1 MEEQPV
7 TFDLL
12 SAVGGDDALAAIFT
26 EQRAV
31 HDWLEVEA
39 ALAYG
44 LAKAGV
50 IDDARAERIAAACR
64 PDVIDTDRLWTE
76 TAMVGY
82 PIFPLVRMIC
92 DALDDADAGFV
103 HFGATT
109 QDIMDSALALQLRD
123 AGLRLVELLD
133 AFGDALAPLVERHER
148 TVMAGRTHAQQ
159 AVPTTFGAKCAGF
172 LAELSRHRRRLVL
185 AVEEVSISSLYGA
198 GGTSAA
204 LGVRAPIVRAE
215 LSRRLRLGV
224 CDVPWHV
231 SRDRLAQLV
240 LTGAQISASC
250 VRFAREVIDLARTE
264 VREVA
269 EADGVYRGA
278 SSTMPQKANPI
289 ASELAV
295 GFGVMAQAAAAAM
308 FRASEAG
315 HERSAG
321 EWQAEWQAVPQ
332 ACVAIAG
339 SLRAAASVADGLRVF
354 PDQML
359 ANLNLDGGR
368 IMAEAYMIALAAQ
381 LGREHAHEAVY
392 QAVRDSREGGIGL
405 IDALAQTLSPEVWQA
420 VKATLPRP
428 EQYLGETSQICA
440 SALAGWR
447 SARSEAPNPP
457 NAVAT
462 EGARL

>member
-1 MEEQPV
+1 MDGLV

-12 SAVGGDDALAAIFT
+12 IAVGGDDAVAAIFT
-26 EQRAV
+26 ERRAV
-31 HDWLEVEA
+31 HGWLEVEA

-44 LAKAGV
+44 LAKAEV
-50 IDDARAERIAAACR
+50 IDGARAERIAAACR
-64 PDVIDTDRLWTE
+64 LDVVDMDRLWSE

-92 DALDDADAGFV
+92 DALDDDDAGFV

-123 AGLRLVELLD
+123 AGLRLIELVD
-133 AFGDALAPLVERHER
+133 AFGDALAALVERHEH

-172 LAELSRHRRRLVL
+172 LAELGRHRVRLVT
-185 AVEEVSISSLYGA
+185 AVRDVATASLYGA

-204 LGVRAPIVRAE
+204 LGNRAQVVRTE
-215 LSRRLRLGV
+215 LASRLRLSV
-224 CDVPWHV
+224 SPVPWHV
-231 SRDRLAQLV
+231 ARDRPAQLV
-240 LTGAQISASC
+240 LTGAMISATC
-250 VRFAREVIDLARTE
+250 VRFAREIIDLARTE
-264 VREVA
+264 VGEVA
-269 EADGVYRGA
+269 EVDGIYRGA

-295 GFGVMAQAAAAAM
+295 GFGVMAQAAAGVM

-332 ACVAIAG
+332 ACAAIAG
-339 SLRAAASVADGLRVF
+339 SLRAAANVADGLRVF
-354 PDQML
+354 PDRML
-359 ANLNLDGGR
+359 ANLELDGGR
-368 IMAEAYMIALAAQ
+368 IMAEAYMIALAAE

-392 QAVRDSREGGIGL
+392 KAVRDSRDEGVGL
-405 IDALAQTLSPEVWQA
+405 IEALENGLPPDVWKA
-420 VKATLPRP
+420 VAATLPTP
-428 EQYLGETSQICA
+428 AQYLGETSAICA
-440 SALAGWR
+440 AALSQWR
-447 SARSEAPNPP
+447 
-457 NAVAT
+457 AVRAEPALMT
-462 EGARL
+462 TSGDEGARL

>member
-1 MEEQPV
+1 V

-12 SAVGGDDALAAIFT
+12 IAVGGDDALAAIFT

-31 HDWLEVEA
+31 QDWLEVEA
-39 ALAYG
+39 ALAHG

-50 IDDARAERIAAACR
+50 IDTERADRIAAACR
-64 PDVIDTDRLWTE
+64 LEVIDMDRLWSE

-82 PIFPLVRMIC
+82 PIFPLIRMIC

-123 AGLRLVELLD
+123 AGQRVVELLD
-133 AFGDALAPLVERHER
+133 AFGDALAPLVEQHEH

-172 LAELSRHRRRLVL
+172 LSELSRHRHRLVV
-185 AVEEVSISSLYGA
+185 AVDEVAVSSLYGG

-204 LGVRAPIVRAE
+204 LGSRASVVRAE
-215 LSRRLRLGV
+215 LSSRLRLAV
-224 CDVPWHV
+224 ADVPWHV
-231 SRDRLAQLV
+231 SRDRPAQLV
-240 LTGAQISASC
+240 LTGALISATC

-264 VREVA
+264 VGEVA

-295 GFGVMAQAAAAAM
+295 GFGVMAQAAAGAM

-354 PDQML
+354 PERML

-368 IMAEAYMIALAAQ
+368 IMSEAYMIALAAQ

-392 QAVRDSREGGIGL
+392 RAVRESRDGGIDL
-405 IDALAQTLSPEVWQA
+405 VDALARTLSPQVWEA
-420 VKATLPRP
+420 VQPTLPRP
-428 EQYLGETSQICA
+428 EHYLGETSAICA
-440 SALAGWR
+440 SALAAWR
-447 SARSEAPNPP
+447 VARSEPLNHPTSGR
-457 NAVAT
+457 T
-462 EGARL
+462 EGARP

>member
-1 MEEQPV
+1 M

-31 HDWLEVEA
+31 QDWLEVEA
-39 ALAYG
+39 ALAHG
-44 LAKAGV
+44 LAKAGF
-50 IDDARAERIAAACR
+50 IDDDRAERIAAACHVE
-64 PDVIDTDRLWTE
+64 VIDMDRLWAE

-82 PIFPLVRMIC
+82 PIFPLIRMIC
-92 DALDDADAGFV
+92 DALGDQDAGFV

-109 QDIMDSALALQLRD
+109 QDIMDTALALQLRD
-123 AGLRLVELLD
+123 AGLRVMELLD
-133 AFGDALAPLVERHER
+133 SFGDALALLVERHEH

-172 LAELSRHRRRLVL
+172 LSELARHRRRLVA
-185 AVEEVSISSLYGA
+185 AVEEVATSSLYGA

-204 LGVRAPIVRAE
+204 LGARAPIVRAE
-215 LSRRLRLGV
+215 LSHRLRLGIA
-224 CDVPWHV
+224 DVPWHV
-231 SRDRLAQLV
+231 SRDRPAHLV
-240 LTGAQISASC
+240 LTGALISATC

-264 VREVA
+264 VGEVA

-295 GFGVMAQAAAAAM
+295 GFGVMAQAAASSM

-354 PDQML
+354 PDRML
-359 ANLNLDGGR
+359 TNLNLDGGR
-368 IMAEAYMIALAAQ
+368 IMAEAYMIALATQ

-392 QAVRDSREGGIGL
+392 QAVRDSRDGGIAL
-405 IDALAQTLSPEVWQA
+405 VDSLAQTLSPEVWLA
-420 VKATLPRP
+420 VQPTLPRP
-428 EQYLGETSQICA
+428 EQYLGQTSEICA
-440 SALAGWR
+440 SALVQWR
-447 SARSEAPNPP
+447 EARSGPLYYSTARPS
-457 NAVAT
+457 
-462 EGARL
+462 EGAHP

>member
-1 MEEQPV
+1 M

-12 SAVGGDDALAAIFT
+12 LAVGGDDALAAIFT

-44 LAKAGV
+44 LATAGV
-50 IDDARAERIAAACR
+50 IDESRATRIAAACR
-64 PDVIDTDRLWTE
+64 LDIVDMERLWTE

-92 DALDDADAGFV
+92 DALDDTDAGYV

-109 QDIMDSALALQLRD
+109 QDIMDTALALQLRD
-123 AGLRLVELLD
+123 AGVRLLELVD
-133 AFGDALAPLVERHER
+133 AFGDAVAALVEQHEH

-172 LAELSRHRRRLVL
+172 LSELGRHRRRLGT
-185 AVEEVSISSLYGA
+185 AVQEAAIASLYGA

-204 LGVRAPIVRAE
+204 LGERAPIVRGE
-215 LSRRLRLGV
+215 LARRLRLGTSP
-224 CDVPWHV
+224 VPWHV
-231 SRDRLAQLV
+231 SRDRPAELIMSGALV
-240 LTGAQISASC
+240 AATC

-264 VREVA
+264 VGEVA
-269 EADGVYRGA
+269 EADGIYRGA

-295 GFGVMAQAAAAAM
+295 GFGVMAQAAAGAM
-308 FRASEAG
+308 FRAAEAG

-321 EWQAEWQAVPQ
+321 EWQVEWQAAPQ

-339 SLRAAASVADGLRVF
+339 ALRAAASVAEGLRVF
-354 PDQML
+354 PDRML
-359 ANLNLDGGR
+359 ANLHLDGGR
-368 IMAEAYMIALAAQ
+368 IMAEAYMIALAAE

-392 QAVRDSREGGIGL
+392 RAVRESRDGDIGL
-405 IDALAQTLSPEVWQA
+405 LDALAAGLPADVWR
-420 VKATLPRP
+420 VVEPTLPRP
-428 EQYLGETSQICA
+428 EQYLGETSAIC
-440 SALAGWR
+440 SAALDEWR
-447 SARSEAPNPP
+447 AARSEQLSTAG
-457 NAVAT
+457 
-462 EGARL
+462 EGASA